1 MNYGTQR
8 VKQNPFTILII
19 SLNQRQHQ
27 YRHRTN
33 VLLFL
38 TCFLTRKK
46 NICGGGRATVGLC
59 SKKLPRIVNH
69 PPVQRKRRGPPSLL
83 LHIYGR

>member
-8 VKQNPFTILII
+8 VKRNPFTILII

-46 NICGGGRATVGLC
+46 NICGRGRVVGLVRL
-59 SKKLPRIVNH
+59 KKSLRIVNH
-69 PPVQRKRRGPPSLL
+69 PPCSEREEVAPPLL